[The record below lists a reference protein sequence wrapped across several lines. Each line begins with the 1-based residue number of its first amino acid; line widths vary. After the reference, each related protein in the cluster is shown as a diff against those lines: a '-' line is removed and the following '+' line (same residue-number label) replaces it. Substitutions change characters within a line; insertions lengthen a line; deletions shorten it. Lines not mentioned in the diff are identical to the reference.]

1 MIQKTKRPISIL
13 LAVLMIVGM
22 FSVLPISAGAATWT
36 FKLNSNFS
44 GSWAMEDIESSTDF
58 NLTIPAGN
66 YEFEIVAN
74 DGSTDYYRGNAQAGS
89 STETYSQLMHD
100 NGGHALF
107 EATGGN
113 YVLNYDGGT
122 GLLTINPV
130 YVAEISG
137 TQYKTLEDAFAAA
150 ADGETITLLADC
162 AGNGIKVAKAKYA
175 TGLTVDFAGYTY
187 TIDGDTVGSTGT
199 ETNGFQLL
207 KDNTITFKNGTITST
222 KAQIL
227 VQNYSNL
234 TLDNMVLDGTN
245 MAGDGNYVLS
255 NNNGNVVI
263 DDTTITAREGCIAF
277 DVCRYS
283 SYPSVNVTVKG
294 DSEINGNVEVYAS
307 KSDAK
312 DGFSLTL
319 ESGTLNGDIVLD
331 QTAKNVLAATP
342 EKAVIT
348 KAAAFAQDAP
358 ADYKW
363 DDNGVLVPVDYV
375 AQIGS
380 TKYETLEAAFAAAV
394 DGDTITVLADS
405 TGNGIKAPQGK
416 FATGLTVDFA
426 GHTYTVD
433 GTTVGSTGTETQA
446 FQLLKGNT
454 ITFKNGKLTS
464 DKAQMII
471 QNYSNLTLDNMVIDG
486 TNMAGDGN
494 YVLSNNNG
502 NVVINDTT
510 INARE
515 GKIAFDVCRY
525 ASYPS
530 VNVTVKGNSV
540 INGNVEVYA
549 SKSDAKDGFSL
560 TLESGTLNGDIVLDQ
575 TAKNVLAA
583 TPEKLTV
590 TKANDFA
597 QAAPEGYKWV
607 DDGEGAQTLAAI
619 DYVAQIGSTKY
630 ETLEA
635 AFAAAVDGDT
645 ITVLADS
652 TGNGIKAPQ
661 GKFATGLT
669 VDFAGHTYTVD
680 GTTVG
685 STGTETQAFQLLKG
699 NTITFKNGKLTSD
712 KAQMIIQNYS
722 NLTLDNMVI
731 DGTNMAGDG
740 NYVLSNNNGNVVIN
754 DTTINAREGKIAFDV
769 CRYASYPSVNVT
781 VKGNSVINGN
791 VEVYASK
798 SDAKDGFSL
807 TLESGTLNGDIV
819 LDQTA
824 KNVLAATPEKLT
836 VTKANDFAQAAPE
849 GYKWVDDGEGA
860 QTLAPDY
867 AAEVN
872 GTGYMTFAEAAAAAN
887 GDVITLLKDA
897 PAYVMTPDETL
908 KVAKNGFKFSN
919 PTVEGAYVVKSTTA
933 EGVTTYTTVEA
944 DIEYTTT
951 AGKVSYKTF
960 SSTILSANG
969 TYKLLKDINAT
980 ARIAPTVLAS
990 NITLDLNGHTLTS
1003 TASDYGIL
1011 LTRAGSASS
1020 PKNFALVDTS
1030 AEKGGKLVA
1039 SSADQAI
1046 GVSGKYNNVTIGEG
1060 VTVEGCVA
1068 LTSENQSLTVNG
1080 TINGGNDFAIA
1091 TNGSYTKNATITVN
1105 DGAVITSNVTAIYL
1119 PGTGT
1124 TTINGGEITGA
1135 TGIYQKSG
1143 TLDVKGG
1150 TIIGNGAKA
1159 DYTHNGNGANATG
1172 DAIVVES
1179 CNYPGGTPTLTIS
1192 GNPTITSTNGVQIG
1206 DYTYQENEAPEVTAT
1221 SNTMT
1226 LPEGLAWIETQTPGV
1241 YTVGEAPELFVGYGL
1256 TLHGDIGLIFY
1267 LDPAAAGIAAA
1278 DVNSVSVTFDCDKYT
1293 NNTVTD
1299 FERSGDYIK
1308 VTCFVPAA
1316 YMAHDIKAYD
1326 VVINGAAQDDTDTY
1340 SVQQYAQR
1348 IIDDP
1353 VGCNIPAD
1361 KADAAKTLM
1370 KEMLNY
1376 GAKAQDVFQAQMN
1389 APAVYDNIPGYEM
1402 ATVTPEMIGDA
1413 IQGTATDMS
1422 TIHPEADAN
1431 FYGPSVIY
1439 LSKTTLRMYFEI
1451 PTGAGSADETA
1462 YDGSQSNWYYWVDVT
1477 DIPAAELDNQQYF
1490 EVNGV
1495 EFHYSALDYAKTVL
1509 ESGSASE
1516 SAKALVSA
1524 LYLYNQAANEF
1535 FKA

>member
-454 ITFKNGKLTS
+454 ITFKNGT
-464 DKAQMII
+464 
-471 QNYSNLTLDNMVIDG
+471 
-486 TNMAGDGN
+486 
-494 YVLSNNNG
+494 
-502 NVVINDTT
+502 
-510 INARE
+510 
-515 GKIAFDVCRY
+515 
-525 ASYPS
+525 
-530 VNVTVKGNSV
+530 
-540 INGNVEVYA
+540 
-549 SKSDAKDGFSL
+549 
-560 TLESGTLNGDIVLDQ
+560 
-575 TAKNVLAA
+575 
-583 TPEKLTV
+583 
-590 TKANDFA
+590 
-597 QAAPEGYKWV
+597 
-607 DDGEGAQTLAAI
+607 
-619 DYVAQIGSTKY
+619 
-630 ETLEA
+630 
-635 AFAAAVDGDT
+635 
-645 ITVLADS
+645 
-652 TGNGIKAPQ
+652 
-661 GKFATGLT
+661 
-669 VDFAGHTYTVD
+669 
-680 GTTVG
+680 
-685 STGTETQAFQLLKG
+685 
-699 NTITFKNGKLTSD
+699 LTSD